1 MKKIIFIINS
11 LEIGGTEKQF
21 LQLIK
26 FIEKRYSISI
36 FSFASGQLKKH
47 FSKFNVNLKISNIP
61 GFGILNL
68 IFFLIRNKADI
79 YHFFLPKSY
88 IIGGIFTF
96 FSNKRKIMSR
106 RSLNNYHKKYIFLS
120 KFIEKI
126 LHKKMD
132 FILVNSSVIKKQLIN
147 EEDVSPSKILVT
159 PNFQLKEYNA
169 PIMKPFPKS
178 KIKFGYVANF
188 IKYKGH
194 LRLIDICSKLNTKKK
209 WELLLIGNSKNSLG
223 KEVKE
228 RIKHLKLG
236 KKIKILQGKSNI
248 DSFYKKID
256 FAISV
261 SEEEGSSNFLLES
274 ISNGLPI
281 LAFNVGGNK
290 EFFNNNGKLI
300 KKNDFKKFQ
309 DCLEKMIDCK
319 NSLTLKKKSYR
330 HSLKKFKNQDSLNK
344 YIYSYKIK
352 KLDVH

>member
-68 IFFLIRNKADI
+68 IFFLIKNKADI

-88 IIGGIFTF
+88 IIGEIFTF

-106 RSLNNYHKKYIFLS
+106 RSLNNYHKKYIFIS

-147 EEDVSPSKILVT
+147 EEDVPPSKILVI

-169 PIMKPFPKS
+169 PIMKQFPKS

-194 LRLIDICSKLNTKKK
+194 LRLIEICSKLNTKKK
-209 WELLLIGNSKNSLG
+209 MGI
-223 KEVKE
+223 
-228 RIKHLKLG
+228 I
-236 KKIKILQGKSNI
+236 I
-248 DSFYKKID
+248 D
-256 FAISV
+256 
-261 SEEEGSSNFLLES
+261 
-274 ISNGLPI
+274 
-281 LAFNVGGNK
+281 
-290 EFFNNNGKLI
+290 
-300 KKNDFKKFQ
+300 
-309 DCLEKMIDCK
+309 
-319 NSLTLKKKSYR
+319 R
-330 HSLKKFKNQDSLNK
+330 
-344 YIYSYKIK
+344 
-352 KLDVH
+352 

>member
-1 MKKIIFIINS
+1 
-11 LEIGGTEKQF
+11 
-21 LQLIK
+21 
-26 FIEKRYSISI
+26 
-36 FSFASGQLKKH
+36 
-47 FSKFNVNLKISNIP
+47 
-61 GFGILNL
+61 
-68 IFFLIRNKADI
+68 
-79 YHFFLPKSY
+79 
-88 IIGGIFTF
+88 
-96 FSNKRKIMSR
+96 
-106 RSLNNYHKKYIFLS
+106 
-120 KFIEKI
+120 
-126 LHKKMD
+126 MD

-147 EEDVSPSKILVT
+147 EEDVPPSKILVI

-169 PIMKPFPKS
+169 PIMKQFPKS

-194 LRLIDICSKLNTKKK
+194 LRLIEICSKLNTKKK

-228 RIKHLKLG
+228 RIKDLKLG

-344 YIYSYKIK
+344 YIYSYKN
-352 KLDVH
+352 